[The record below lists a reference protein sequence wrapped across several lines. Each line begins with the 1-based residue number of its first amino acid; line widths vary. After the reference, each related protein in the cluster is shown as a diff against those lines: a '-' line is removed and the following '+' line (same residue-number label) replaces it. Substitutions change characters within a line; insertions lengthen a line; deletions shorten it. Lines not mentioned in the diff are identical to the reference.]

1 MIDAP
6 RLLGALAC
14 ALLLAPA
21 SGTQQAS
28 EGGVAVSVLLH
39 DDSQYTGD
47 ATVAET
53 GELRLEVDPYDVP
66 ATLDLDLV
74 TSLVLL
80 PGDRRWPLVPERG
93 RDQVTLA
100 RRQNLRGRV
109 GALRGGVLEFESTRF
124 GAFQLPLEAC
134 GDLLPPALADTDGPA
149 RPLWGPWIEGGAQA
163 GPVSEAG
170 LLLGGRG
177 ALAARRCMDYGDRLL
192 LDLAWEGEPAFRVH
206 LGGDPAADPPEGV
219 VVEPWDGALVVYSL
233 TGGQLDLQ
241 ESGVRLEGDSGA
253 ILRFDLAG
261 DSVRLTSVELRDGR
275 IVTTDAR
282 VARPDRSDTVSIRVL
297 EGRHWL
303 RRAQVS
309 STVSVGPGEVVVD
322 RPVRVTDVEALDPRA
337 RSFQVAAGAIDLE
350 RSQGIRFA
358 AGEGRSAL
366 DAPEPEAG
374 WYRVTCRDG
383 EAIEARDLELVP
395 GGLRLRPRWA
405 DAAVTLPLTD
415 LWHLRQRA
423 PVGNPLGTQASL
435 ELEGRATVNVR
446 LAGFEVGGEAPR
458 PVLQVF
464 GFEEPIAIPEDE
476 SFSIVRRDASS
487 LPQRAR
493 FPSVLV
499 LADGQRLPV
508 LVSGADAA
516 ELRFRTPLA
525 DGELRIPQERVRAVL
540 LAPKVVVDRAL
551 ALSTHPFYADGST
564 AGRSMDLAL
573 RPQRALRDGDAL
585 RLSWALSVPRSQR
598 DSPGEQLFIARNGD
612 LLRADLVR
620 LEGGVL
626 RLEGGASPGAEVP
639 IQRLAGWVRVDRAPE
654 LDVTLGQGEWQLTLG
669 VQETVAGST
678 PGAAVLHGTAVGFA
692 DGALSLEHAD
702 LGTLRID
709 LGRVRRVD
717 HADRARRALLPFD
730 LWRTRPMVEPDS
742 GEGLGGR

>member
-14 ALLLAPA
+14 ALLMAPA
-21 SGTQQAS
+21 AGTQQAS

-109 GALRGGVLEFESTRF
+109 GALGDGVLEFESTRF
-124 GAFQLPLEAC
+124 GAFRLPLEAC

-149 RPLWGPWIEGGAQA
+149 RPLWGPWIEGGTKA
-163 GPVSEAG
+163 GPVSEDG
-170 LLLGGRG
+170 LLLDGRG
-177 ALAARRCMDYGDRLL
+177 AVAARRCLDYGDRLL

-206 LGGDPAADPPEGV
+206 LGGDVSADPPEGV
-219 VVEPWDGALVVYSL
+219 VVEPWDGELVVYSL
-233 TGGQLDLQ
+233 TGERLDLR
-241 ESGVRLEGDSGA
+241 ESGVRLERDSAA

-261 DSVRLTSVELRDGR
+261 DSVRLASVELRDGR
-275 IVTTDAR
+275 IVETDAR
-282 VARPDRSDTVSIRVL
+282 VARPDRSDTVSIRPL

-303 RRAQVS
+303 RRAQITSAAAVA
-309 STVSVGPGEVVVD
+309 PGQVVVD
-322 RPVRVTDVEALDPRA
+322 RPVQVADVEALDPGA
-337 RSFQVAAGAIDLE
+337 RSFRVQAGLVDLD

-358 AGEGRSAL
+358 AGEGRQAL
-366 DAPEPEAG
+366 SSPEPEGG

-383 EAIEARDLELVP
+383 EAIEARDRRFVP
-395 GGLRLRPRWA
+395 VGLSLQPRWA
-405 DAAVTLPLTD
+405 EAAVVLPLD
-415 LWHLRQRA
+415 ELWHLRQRA
-423 PVGNPLGTQASL
+423 PLGQQQTTQASL
-435 ELEGRATVNVR
+435 ELDGRATVNVR
-446 LAGFEVGGEAPR
+446 LAGFDVSGPTPR

-464 GFEEPIAIPEDE
+464 GFQEPIAIPEGE
-476 SFSIVRRDASS
+476 AFSIVQRNPSS

-493 FPSVLV
+493 FPNVVVLT
-499 LADGQRLPV
+499 DGQRLPA
-508 LVSGADAA
+508 LVSGADA
-516 ELRFRTPLA
+516 ETVSLRTPFA
-525 DGELRIPQERVRAVL
+525 EGELRLAQDRVRAVL
-540 LAPKVVVDRAL
+540 LAPGIVVDRAL
-551 ALSTHPFYADGST
+551 ALSTHPFYREGAG
-564 AGRSMDLAL
+564 AGRAMDLAL

-598 DSPGEQLFIARNGD
+598 DAPGEQLFIARNGD
-612 LLRADLVR
+612 LLRGDLKGLRRGAVR
-620 LEGGVL
+620 I
-626 RLEGGASPGAEVP
+626 EGGASPGIDVP
-639 IQRLAGWVRVDRAPE
+639 VQRVAGWVRVDRAPVLE
-654 LDVTLGQGEWQLTLG
+654 VALAEREWQLTLG
-669 VQETVAGST
+669 KQENVAGST
-678 PGAAVLHGTAVGFA
+678 PGAAVLHGVAVGFE
-692 DGALSLEHAD
+692 GERLSLQHAD
-702 LGTLRID
+702 LGLLSID
-709 LGRVRRVD
+709 PALVRRVD

-730 LWRTRPMVEPDS
+730 LWRSRPMAEPDS
-742 GEGLGGR
+742 GAGLGGR